1 MKLQKIIGIATLDFE
16 TLQLCTNVANRL
28 TVNLRFYEK
37 FSDIWESFGIKD
49 KSLNLACAQQIK
61 KLTWLIYIV
70 AKKKVLGPNRIVE
83 DLTENIFLM
92 YTVIIRLL
100 NLLPDEVVSEYL
112 VKEQSTK
119 GIKEAIQE
127 NLLKRLNV
135 PPEQEQLPV
144 TKQLFEEFLLK
155 VSRMA

>member
-1 MKLQKIIGIATLDFE
+1 VNLDTSGKKVRGCGLRTEVFLQGKPNVLLEDFHLKLQKILGIATLDFE

-70 AKKKVLGPNRIVE
+70 AKTKVLGPNRLVE

-92 YTVIIRLL
+92 YAVIIRML
-100 NLLPDEVVSEYL
+100 NLLPEEVISEYL
-112 VKEQSTK
+112 VKE
-119 GIKEAIQE
+119 
-127 NLLKRLNV
+127 
-135 PPEQEQLPV
+135 
-144 TKQLFEEFLLK
+144 
-155 VSRMA
+155 